1 MVDNAVEEGK
11 QLRGN
16 IAVLEARAINGEAR
30 NQIENTVREEVEREW
45 KEKWV
50 SSIEESE
57 NLKEMIN
64 NLQQVWYYV

>member
-16 IAVLEARAINGEAR
+16 IAVLEARALNGEAR
-30 NQIENTVREEVEREW
+30 NQIENAVREEVESEW

-57 NLKEMIN
+57 NLKEIIN
-64 NLQQVWYYV
+64 NLQQVW